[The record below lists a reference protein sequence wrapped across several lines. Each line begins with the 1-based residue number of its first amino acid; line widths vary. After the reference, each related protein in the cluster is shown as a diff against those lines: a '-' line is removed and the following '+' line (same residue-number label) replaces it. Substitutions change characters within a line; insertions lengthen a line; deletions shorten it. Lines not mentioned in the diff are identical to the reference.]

1 MPYRLSDNGL
11 CVVKDDGTTVKCHD
25 THEQAMAHM
34 RALMANVPD
43 ATKSGARHSRTDQ
56 EHIDQALD
64 HIIAAGGMHPRLMAE
79 NAGELF
85 QAIDTEKALVFVG
98 GEVKALG
105 DGRIGGQLVR
115 VTSRGDYDLTGDRF
129 DTDTDFGPFQ
139 QVPVFYNHA
148 QDAVLGKR
156 VLSTA
161 RLTRN
166 DAGVWAETQLA
177 LRDEYEREIYK
188 LAEAG
193 KLGWSSGTA
202 AHLVERRPEGKGYA
216 IKSWPIVEASLTP
229 TPAEFR
235 NSAVTLK
242 SWISGQAGQPEP
254 DGSPLADKNVS
265 IVGVK
270 TMSEQVLQI
279 SPELKARLEWLEAQE
294 QKRIKD
300 AEAAE
305 RQREID
311 TKARAMA
318 EEFVKDA
325 LKKAGIP
332 DKVDPAKHAENDEG
346 TKDLRKRAEYKA
358 VFSKWLRGQA
368 SASEM
373 KALNEGTDS
382 AGGFLVPEDLQAGI
396 IAKLP
401 GLTALWR
408 LVQKVPTSRDTVTFK
423 KRQYTTNNTYTAA
436 ARLTW
441 TGEIPAS
448 ATAARI
454 TSNVYQDVRV
464 PVYTGMSTEI
474 VYRDLLEDN
483 AYNVEGDL
491 TRVFAENIG
500 QDLEYYWAQGTG
512 VNQPEGITVNGTLR
526 TGATVTGSAATL
538 GTVDS
543 LKNCMFAVPA
553 QYRRQGV
560 WVFNSATLLTISK
573 FKDGNNRYLFEMED
587 RYGGGIGSSEQAVGD
602 GRLLGKPFY
611 ISEQFPSEA
620 ANAYIAVF
628 GDLTGYKAPERVGMS
643 IARLDE
649 LYAETNAVAFVLR
662 VRVGGQVVE
671 DYKMELLKCST

>member
-1 MPYRLSDNGL
+1 MSD
-11 CVVKDDGTTVKCHD
+11 
-25 THEQAMAHM
+25 
-34 RALMANVPD
+34 
-43 ATKSGARHSRTDQ
+43 TKSGRRHSQTDQ

-64 HIIAAGGMHPRLMAE
+64 HIIAAGGAHPRLMAE

-105 DGRIGGQLVR
+105 DGRVGGQLVR
-115 VTSRGDYDLTGDRF
+115 ITPRGDYDLTGDRF
-129 DTDTDFGPFQ
+129 APDTDFGPFE

-156 VLSTA
+156 VLATA

-177 LRDEYEREIYK
+177 MRDEYEREIYK

-202 AHLVERRPEGKGYA
+202 AHLVDRKPEGKGYA

-254 DGSPLADKNVS
+254 DGSPLDKG
-265 IVGVK
+265 IAIHTKG
-270 TMSEQVLQI
+270 TQAMSNELLQM
-279 SPELKARLEWLEAQE
+279 SPELKAKLEWLEAQE

-300 AEAAE
+300 AE
-305 RQREID
+305 EIAKQKEIE
-311 TKARAMA
+311 TKAKAMA
-318 EEFVKDA
+318 EEYVKDA
-325 LKKAGIP
+325 LKRAGIP
-332 DKVDPAKHAENDEG
+332 DKVDPAKHAAADEA
-346 TKDLRKRAEYKA
+346 TKDFRKSAEYKA
-358 VFSKWLRGQA
+358 VYGKWLRGTA
-368 SASEM
+368 TGSEL
-373 KALNEGTDS
+373 KALNEGSDS
-382 AGGFLVPEDLQAGI
+382 AGGFLVPEDLQNGI
-396 IAKLP
+396 ISKLP
-401 GLTALWR
+401 GLTSLYR
-408 LVQKVPTSRDTVTFK
+408 LVRRISTSRDTLVQV
-423 KRQYTTNNTYTAA
+423 KRSYTTNNTYTAG

-448 ATAARI
+448 ASAARV
-454 TSNVYQDVRV
+454 TSNVYQQVRI
-464 PVYTGMSTEI
+464 PVFTGMATEL

-483 AYNVEGDL
+483 AYDVEGDL
-491 TRVFAENIG
+491 TRSFSENIA
-500 QDLEYYWAQGTG
+500 QDLEYYLAQGTG
-512 VNQPEGITVNGTLR
+512 VNQPEGLTVNGTLR

-538 GTVDS
+538 GIVDS

-560 WVFNSATLLTISK
+560 WVFNSATLLTIAK
-573 FKDGNNRYLFEMED
+573 FKDGNNRYLLEMED
-587 RYGGGIGSSEQAVGD
+587 RYGGGIGSSQQPVGD
-602 GRLLGKPFY
+602 GVLLGKPFF
-611 ISEQFPSEA
+611 ISEQMPSEA
-620 ANAYIAVF
+620 AGAYIAAF
-628 GDLTGYKAPERVGMS
+628 GDLSGYHMADRVGLS
-643 IARLDE
+643 LARLDE

-662 VRVGGQVVE
+662 VRMGGQVVE
-671 DYKMELLKCST
+671 DYKIELLKCST